1 MLQLQQEH
9 VVRLETRPGAGD
21 GSNSISGGEGANN
34 LSGGAGG
41 DTFSAGSGSDT
52 ISTGGGSNS
61 VTAGGGTDSIVGGG
75 ANDSFSGGAG
85 TDTITGGGGTDTFFY
100 VAGDTGLA
108 LGQLDRIT
116 DFAAGDVFEFG
127 LAAGSGSNYAAEATV
142 ADFAAA
148 LAAANTAMD
157 GTVIYAAYAVGA
169 DVFVFADTN
178 ADGTADQAVF
188 LAGSTLADVSS
199 ASFI

>member
-1 MLQLQQEH
+1 MARSHMPKSDIEKLKRQVPIAD
-9 VVRLETRPGAGD
+9 VVGATVALEPQGKHLVGKCPFHD
-21 GSNSISGGEGANN
+21 
-34 LSGGAGG
+34 
-41 DTFSAGSGSDT
+41 D
-52 ISTGGGSNS
+52 STPSLS
-61 VTAGGGTDSIVGGG
+61 VTPST
-75 ANDSFSGGAG
+75 N
-85 TDTITGGGGTDTFFY
+85 
-100 VAGDTGLA
+100 LW
-108 LGQLDRIT
+108 RC
-116 DFAAGDVFEFG
+116 FG
-127 LAAGSGSNYAAEATV
+127 CGAAGSGSNYAAEATV